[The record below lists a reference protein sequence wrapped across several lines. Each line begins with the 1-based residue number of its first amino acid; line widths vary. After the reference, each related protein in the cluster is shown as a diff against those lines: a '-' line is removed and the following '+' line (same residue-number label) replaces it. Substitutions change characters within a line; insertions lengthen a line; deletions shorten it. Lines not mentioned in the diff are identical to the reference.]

1 MLLIATFAYQIYK
14 KDDVMT
20 LLDIMNEF
28 DTKAGKL
35 GMKMD
40 MRNARAW
47 LVKIT
52 SFVTVG
58 VLPVSVATALVFELE
73 INYGNG
79 YTMPLFYGYALLY
92 LSLYVLQ
99 FSFATLAIKHRFFV
113 LNKYLRLT
121 FRNSPI
127 ERNTNFEHNANG
139 HNEHLPIIIT
149 DMFGNLNDGIDLVN
163 DSFTL

>member
-92 LSLYVLQ
+92 LSLC
-99 FSFATLAIKHRFFV
+99 FFV

-149 DMFGNLNDGIDLVN
+149 DMFGNLYDGIDLVN